1 MFVHTCSPH
10 QSIQPAA
17 VQTAIVHDWMALRT
31 LDLLDSFSISPPHQK
46 LSEILML
53 SSWQNHPSC
62 SRLCSASHDS
72 HRHGRSLL
80 LIWRFSCRIH
90 VWGWSRVK
98 TRMDGW
104 MEGWTYSLKL
114 IEVLIL
120 RDECESLNFNKVS
133 STVTRTH
140 HYFSKSLLWMS
151 SIQLLAEQHFLAG
164 RMNKAVLLLMS

>member
-17 VQTAIVHDWMALRT
+17 VQTAIVHDWMSLRT

-72 HRHGRSLL
+72 HQHGRSLL

-104 MEGWTYSLKL
+104 IDGHTHSNSLKCRYFVMSVWTL
-114 IEVLIL
+114 TKSL
-120 RDECESLNFNKVS
+120 RRLLVRIITFQS
-133 STVTRTH
+133 
-140 HYFSKSLLWMS
+140 HYFEWAPFS
-151 SIQLLAEQHFLAG
+151 F
-164 RMNKAVLLLMS
+164 